1 MRSAYLDE
9 LNDAAIAA
17 IVDQHQAVPSPHSE
31 IHLHHFGGAVARAG
45 DDDAAFGDRS
55 AQYVL
60 NVIARTPDA
69 ETFDANVT
77 WARDTTQA
85 LAPVSRDG
93 AYVNF
98 MGDAHDARLR
108 ASYGDAKYE
117 RLVALK
123 RRYDPTNLFRLNQ
136 NITP

>member
-1 MRSAYLDE
+1 M
-9 LNDAAIAA
+9 
-17 IVDQHQAVPSPHSE
+17 PSPHSE
-31 IHLHHFGGAVARAG
+31 IHLHHFGGAVTRAPATT
-45 DDDAAFGDRS
+45 AAFGDRS

-60 NVIARTPDA
+60 NVIARSPGA
-69 ETFDANVT
+69 EGFDANVA
-77 WARDTTQA
+77 WARGTAQA

-98 MGDAHDARLR
+98 MGDAGDERLR

>member
-1 MRSAYLDE
+1 
-9 LNDAAIAA
+9 
-17 IVDQHQAVPSPHSE
+17 
-31 IHLHHFGGAVARAG
+31 LHHFGGAVTRGG
-45 DDDAAFGDRS
+45 DAAAFGDRS
-55 AQYVL
+55 AQFVL
-60 NVIARTPDA
+60 NVIARSPGA
-69 ETFDANVT
+69 EGFDANVA
-77 WARDTTQA
+77 WARGTEQA

-98 MGDAHDARLR
+98 MGDARDERLR
-108 ASYGDAKYE
+108 ASYGDATYD